1 MNPIFRPGVLF
12 SIQFRNT
19 VRFSLVGIFY
29 VLPLLVALAS
39 KPDLLSGA
47 SGWAIG
53 TTLLLAVYYHVSQM
67 HGSTEAWAKVYGISD
82 RLTRYDLGAL
92 PAADEDVL
100 SRQIMRGHFGAVLKS
115 LRAVHGSLREIVI
128 EVRRSAETIAS
139 AAAEVAAG
147 SASLAE
153 RTEDQVS
160 ALEQASSGMEGL
172 ASTVKRNAD
181 NCKLASDLAHD
192 AERVAREGAGTVH
205 RVIESMSAIDRG
217 SKRMADIIG
226 TIEGIAFQ
234 TNILA
239 LNAAVEAARAG
250 DQGRGFAVV
259 AGEVRSLAQRSAA
272 AAKEIRELIQQSVGQ
287 ISDGGRQAQSA
298 GHVIDGIVV
307 SVQQVNQIIGEIA
320 TASAEQSSGVQ
331 EMKRAI
337 EQVQSVTQ
345 QNAALVEEAAASSEA
360 FREQAQHLTDIVARF
375 LLGEDAAARRR
386 ASAVSLISRG
396 NRLQ

>member
-12 SIQFRNT
+12 SVQFRNT
-19 VRFSLVGIFY
+19 ARFSLVGIFY

-47 SGWAIG
+47 VGWTIG
-53 TTLLLAVYYHVSQM
+53 VMLLLAVYYHVSQM
-67 HGSTEAWAKVYGISD
+67 QGSTEAWAKVYAISD
-82 RLTRYDLGAL
+82 RLKGYDLSTL
-92 PAADEDVL
+92 PPPDEDAL
-100 SRQIMRGHFGAVLKS
+100 SRQIMKGHFGAVINI
-115 LRAVHGSLREIVI
+115 LRGIHGNLREIVI

-139 AAAEVAAG
+139 AAGEVAAG
-147 SASLAE
+147 STSLSE
-153 RTEDQVS
+153 RTEDQAS
-160 ALEQASSGMEGL
+160 ALEQAGAGMEGL
-172 ASTVKRNAD
+172 ASTVRRNAE
-181 NCKLASDLAHD
+181 NCKLASDLARD

-205 RVIESMSAIDRG
+205 RVIESMGAIDRG
-217 SKRMADIIG
+217 SRRMADIIG

-298 GHVIDGIVV
+298 GHVMDGIVV
-307 SVQQVNQIIGEIA
+307 SVQQVTEIISEIA
-320 TASAEQSSGVQ
+320 TASAEQSSSVQ

-345 QNAALVEEAAASSEA
+345 HNAALVEEAAASSEA
-360 FREQAQHLTDIVARF
+360 FREQAQYLTDVVARF
-375 LLGEDAAARRR
+375 LLGDDATGRRR
-386 ASAVSLISRG
+386 ASAVPLIGRG
-396 NRLQ
+396 NPIQ